1 MTIGWLLVIVW
12 LWQSVLFTMVGHM
25 MLARSGEWRL
35 DVIAGAMLI
44 ATVVLLVDS
53 YVIVRSSWHLQG
65 LSELKRGG
73 LDLPSPVGARIR
85 NGVFIAVRLLL
96 SAVLAA
102 LTALFLSILLFEKD
116 ITANLEQQHQ
126 RMNAP
131 LLARITAQVDD
142 NHAKLKLEHEEIRK
156 GLSTLADE
164 EKLLRAA
171 VVDPTG
177 DNTELK
183 AALDR
188 VAALVEAKNEA
199 ERELTAAEK
208 HAADEL
214 GGARLPGTSGIRGYG
229 PLRRAADEKVA
240 STRRRLASAVKDI
253 EAAEKQVETL
263 REALKEVSGS
273 KRLAAEAKLAEIALQ
288 RKEKEQR
295 LAHVETDLRKRE
307 QNRERVVRAAFEND
321 PAYRGQEEGFLAR
334 LEALERISQQ
344 FHVKL
349 VVILFHIG
357 LFGIELAAVLAK
369 VATFIP
375 ASYTRILPFND
386 LKGSVWWAMRLREE
400 IDKMHKGHRDDA
412 RAGPPPVQ
420 ASTSLREP
428 EQQNAKP
435 VPAEADKISV
445 ALRRM
450 FPPGQGKEEAEE
462 PPHND
467 TAFRGRRVRPNGQAW
482 RNPERAY

>member
-1 MTIGWLLVIVW
+1 MTRPENKEQHEFGFVSRLLIRIGAADENILRSGPLRDVHNVMMIGWLLVIVW

-25 MLARSGEWRL
+25 TLARSGEWRL

-85 NGVFIAVRLLL
+85 NGVFVAVRLLL

-102 LTALFLSILLFEKD
+102 LTALFLAILLFEKD

-171 VVDPTG
+171 VVDPSG
-177 DNTELK
+177 DGTELK

-199 ERELTAAEK
+199 ERELTAAET

-214 GGARLPGTSGIRGYG
+214 GGARLPGTSGIPGYG

-240 STRRRLASAVKDI
+240 SARRKLASTG
-253 EAAEKQVETL
+253 QRYRSR
-263 REALKEVSGS
+263 REAGRNAAGS
-273 KRLAAEAKLAEIALQ
+273 
-288 RKEKEQR
+288 
-295 LAHVETDLRKRE
+295 
-307 QNRERVVRAAFEND
+307 F
-321 PAYRGQEEGFLAR
+321 EEGDRF
-334 LEALERISQQ
+334 EATGRRSEAGRDRRPAQRE
-344 FHVKL
+344 
-349 VVILFHIG
+349 G
-357 LFGIELAAVLAK
+357 AAAG
-369 VATFIP
+369 AC
-375 ASYTRILPFND
+375 
-386 LKGSVWWAMRLREE
+386 
-400 IDKMHKGHRDDA
+400 RDRFAHA
-412 RAGPPPVQ
+412 RAESRARGARGV
-420 ASTSLREP
+420 RE
-428 EQQNAKP
+428 
-435 VPAEADKISV
+435 
-445 ALRRM
+445 
-450 FPPGQGKEEAEE
+450 
-462 PPHND
+462 
-467 TAFRGRRVRPNGQAW
+467 
-482 RNPERAY
+482 